1 MMNAIHTKVFFT
13 SEPESVEKLD
23 EFIST
28 LEYLDIIANG
38 SGFWLMLEVRLF
50 RRLFRKEILNE

>member
-23 EFIST
+23 EFISI
-28 LEYLDIIANG
+28 LEYLEIIAND
-38 SGFWLMLEVRLF
+38 SSWWLMLEI
-50 RRLFRKEILNE
+50 RLFRKERLNE

>member
-1 MMNAIHTKVFFT
+1 MTNAIHSKVFFT

-23 EFIST
+23 EFISI

-38 SGFWLMLEVRLF
+38 YGFWLMLEI
-50 RRLFRKEILNE
+50 RLFRKERLNEQ